1 MLLGILLTP
10 FVDKFFKE
18 GLFKVCIF
26 DLRIGGGII
35 NASLT
40 KKKQEGLFK
49 WSAYVLTAAPC
60 CAAELMPTARVWS
73 A

>member
-1 MLLGILLTP
+1 M
-10 FVDKFFKE
+10 
-18 GLFKVCIF
+18 CIF

-40 KKKQEGLFK
+40 KKKQKKEGLFK